1 MPAIGAII
9 AWIVAN
15 PQVIIQGEQAIVNL
29 VQAAIDA
36 WNRHKQGELTDA
48 QLTAAWEAEGIKV
61 QKAID
66 DWNAWRHP
74 TGATGA

>member
-1 MPAIGAII
+1 MPIGAII

-15 PQVIIQGEQAIVNL
+15 PQVVVAGEQAIVNL

-48 QLTAAWEAEGIKV
+48 ELAAAWEAEGIRV
-61 QKAID
+61 QSAID
-66 DWNAWRHP
+66 AWHAA
-74 TGATGA
+74 G